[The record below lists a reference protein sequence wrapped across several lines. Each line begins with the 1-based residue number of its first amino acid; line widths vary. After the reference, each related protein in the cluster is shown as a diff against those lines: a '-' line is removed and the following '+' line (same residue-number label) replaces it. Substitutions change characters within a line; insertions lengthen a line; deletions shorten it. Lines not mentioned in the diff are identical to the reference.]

1 MKPAERLNNLPPYLF
16 ARIDK
21 IKAELRAKGVDLID
35 LGLGD
40 PDLAT
45 PAHIVDALCEA
56 ARNPENHH
64 YPDYLGLKEYRK
76 AVADWYKTRFN
87 VTLDPEKEVI
97 ALIGS
102 KEGIAHIPEAFVN
115 PGEYVLASDPG
126 YPVYKTSTLFAEG
139 KTHLM
144 PLLEENNFLP
154 DYEAIPKDV
163 LKNAKLIF
171 IGYPNN
177 PTGAVAPMSFFNET
191 VEFAREHDLVVVHDN
206 AYSEISYDGYKAP
219 SFLEADGAME
229 VGIETHSLSKTY
241 NMTGWRVGMA
251 CGNKDLI
258 EAFGRVKTNIDSGV
272 FNAVQKAAVAALS
285 GPQDCVR
292 DACRIY
298 QERRDALAAGLRS
311 LGFTVA
317 SPKATFYLWLKVTD
331 SEAFTEKMLNAGIVV
346 TPGNGFGVSGEGFV
360 RFAITRPVDR
370 INEAIERMRKAGIRG
385 DA

>member
-35 LGLGD
+35 LGVGD

-87 VTLDPEKEVI
+87 VTLDPDKEVI

-298 QERRDALAAGLRS
+298 QERRDA
-311 LGFTVA
+311 
-317 SPKATFYLWLKVTD
+317 
-331 SEAFTEKMLNAGIVV
+331 
-346 TPGNGFGVSGEGFV
+346 
-360 RFAITRPVDR
+360 
-370 INEAIERMRKAGIRG
+370 
-385 DA
+385 